1 MKHSVH
7 LILDEGDLVVFFRD
21 KKAPHIVV
29 GRYFYHDIKKS
40 WIAHYWID
48 EESFRVSSKTFKGL
62 KQKLRRTFSEL

>member
-21 KKAPHIVV
+21 KRDSHIVV

-48 EESFRVSSKTFKGL
+48 KEDFRISSKTFKGL
-62 KQKLRRTFSEL
+62 KQKLRRTFSKL